1 MVTKK
6 KKELTPEEKTAQVRE
21 IGGSKASG
29 VLTIEG
35 KDFVVPK
42 AFAEQIGQAQPQET
56 GEQREPAAL
65 AATQEKI
72 AGAPVDVAVP
82 IPKLQTPNVP
92 FDPAT
97 AVLSKIPFTS
107 EAMKGTE
114 QALEAGRRT
123 DILRRIEA
131 GQATEEEIMQAKFN
145 FSLTDFDIETI
156 KSGEA
161 SISKTAQ
168 FIEGI
173 IIVPP
178 KLKQFVNIFSSP
190 SKQVDDLK
198 NDIIANKDNINI
210 WANNAKANP
219 SGAAKY
225 ISMIKAAE
233 QENLRLQSRIKILA
247 IHSPEL
253 QGHPEQINDLSK
265 EITGLLGI
273 IQGRREELMLLGLR

>member
-82 IPKLQTPNVP
+82 IPKLQTPKVP

-273 IQGRREELMLLGLR
+273 IQGRREELMLLG

>member
-82 IPKLQTPNVP
+82 IPKLQTPKVP